1 MKEFDALK
9 YLKSADHSQVI
20 ESENITRDYV
30 TSVIRYPDS
39 MINDVGM
46 DDDLLLESLSEEEC
60 NTINQVASLR
70 SKEPILSLGDEYDRF
85 LDSVNWRGFIEQ
97 IDLDAQMILG
107 RISDISSL
115 GDDVLEEH
123 VTFSFK
129 DISTDDLE
137 LVKEGAIFYY
147 SVGYAVNRGQRM
159 KQQVIRFKRSTAHS
173 IAFEREMKEIEAKA
187 VDLVSKILWE

>member
-1 MKEFDALK
+1 MKEFDPQK
-9 YLKSADHSQVI
+9 YLKKADHSQVY
-20 ESENITRDYV
+20 ESEYFTRDYV
-30 TSVIRYPDS
+30 TNVIRYPDS
-39 MINDVGM
+39 KINDA
-46 DDDLLLESLSEEEC
+46 DIEDDLLLESLSEEEC
-60 NTINQVASLR
+60 DLINHVASLR

-85 LDSVNWRGFIEQ
+85 LDSVNWRGYIEQ
-97 IDLDAQMILG
+97 IDMDTKMILG
-107 RISDISSL
+107 RISDVSSL
-115 GDDVLEEH
+115 GMDAIEEH

-159 KQQVIRFKRSTAHS
+159 KQQVIRFKRGAARS
-173 IAFEREMKEIEAKA
+173 IAFDREMKEIEAKA

>member
-1 MKEFDALK
+1 MKEFDPQK
-9 YLKSADHSQVI
+9 YLKTADHSQVY
-20 ESENITRDYV
+20 ESEYFTRDYV
-30 TSVIRYPDS
+30 TNVIRYPDS
-39 MINDVGM
+39 IINDADIE
-46 DDDLLLESLSEEEC
+46 DDSLLESLSEEEC
-60 NTINQVASLR
+60 DLISHVASLR

-85 LDSVNWRGFIEQ
+85 LDSVNWRGYIEQ
-97 IDLDAQMILG
+97 IDMDTKMILG
-107 RISDISSL
+107 RISDVSSL
-115 GDDVLEEH
+115 GMDAIEEH

-159 KQQVIRFKRSTAHS
+159 KQQVIRFKRGAVRS
-173 IAFEREMKEIEAKA
+173 IAFDREMKEIEAKA